1 MSGRTNTLKD
11 YADLELNGQ
20 SLEVLEKF
28 SYHGDTV
35 WATGCAGE
43 SVLALRVGL
52 RYILGR
58 VAQLKKAMWSNW
70 RKFLKVFTTLD
81 QEIGFLL

>member
-35 WATGCAGE
+35 GARGCADE
-43 SVLALRVGL
+43 SVLALRVAL
-52 RYILGR
+52 RYIGGR
-58 VAQLKKAMWSNW
+58 VSQLKKAM
-70 RKFLKVFTTLD
+70 
-81 QEIGFLL
+81 